1 MKRILIN
8 ATQQEEIRVAMVDG
22 QFMYDLDIE
31 QTNKTQKKANIYKG
45 IITRVE
51 PSLNAAFVNYGAE
64 RHGFLPFKEI
74 SREYWKDSKTEGRPL
89 IKDVIKEGQ
98 EVLIQIEKEER
109 GNKGASLTTFI
120 SLAGRFLVL
129 MPNNPRAGGVSRR
142 IEGEDRHRIKKQLSE
157 LNIEE
162 GGAIVRTA
170 GLGREVEE
178 LSWDL
183 DYLKMLWSAI
193 GFAYE
198 QHQAPTLLYQESNL
212 IIRTL
217 RDYFRHDI
225 GEIMID
231 NESIYH
237 QACDFV
243 QAVMPHNLP
252 KLKLY
257 KDNSVPLFSRY
268 QVEHQI
274 ESAFEREVTLP
285 SGGAI
290 VIDHTEALIS
300 IDINSARATKGGD
313 IEETAYNTNLEA
325 AAEIARQLRLRDI
338 GGLIVIDFIDMM
350 PNRNQ
355 RGVEKKL
362 RELLKLDRARVQ
374 IGRISRFGLLEMS
387 RQRLRPS
394 LGEASQIVCPRCSGH
409 GTFRGVESLALSI
422 LRLIEE
428 EAMKDKTHQVSVQ
441 VPVEVA
447 SFLLNEK
454 RPAISKLETR
464 HSIQVVILPNPHL
477 STPHFEIN
485 RFRSQ
490 DKDEIART
498 SYQQI
503 DKIEHDIE
511 AEQIEQSKAPNMPQG
526 EVPAI
531 KQVMPQQ
538 PAPLPPPTAP
548 VNETTEKS
556 SGGFFSRVFG
566 SLFGGDSKAKAEPQP
581 VKAVPQK
588 RAPVKKSQPKQRT
601 NMPKNQGQRDRS
613 DSAHQRRRPAPNQ
626 TNNRNQQSPQNKA
639 NTQRNNPQNK
649 NNNTNPKA
657 KQNSADKRPQQNKQQ
672 PQQNNTKPQDTK
684 PAEQTA
690 TATDTANTQNTPQKN
705 SRTRGNRRT
714 QNSRRNNRNQNNRR
728 PNPDKQNLVETHEQQ
743 LDQTPVEITI
753 PTPKVASNNNT
764 QAKPNK
770 NTAQKPAAS
779 SVDNDNSTST
789 PSDKL
794 TTAKPNQKKPRQ
806 RKPQAKAKTQ
816 DNQDTSTNINI
827 GSKEETSST
836 PAQKTENKK
845 SAKPAVVEKKKPQ
858 TKPAVQS
865 SEPSTANEAK
875 VSQPASIDSKQDK
888 PTDTTSTA
896 KKSKPKAKTEKTP
909 KPKNTEV
916 SVTEAGKSSSK
927 SGAVDKHTVQADK
940 ATIVNKSTKTPS
952 KAVKAMQV
960 DNTSSKASESPSTVS
975 KASTQAVPKHPEVD
989 TKPAKPV
996 TTEITQSL
1004 PEPSKASNETSES

>member
-8 ATQQEEIRVAMVDG
+8 ATQQEETRVAMVDG

-74 SREYWKDSKTEGRPL
+74 SREYWRDTKTEGRPL

-157 LNIEE
+157 LDIEE

-183 DYLKMLWSAI
+183 DYLKMIWSAI
-193 GFAYE
+193 GEAYKL
-198 QHQAPTLLYQESNL
+198 HQAPTLLYQESNL
-212 IIRTL
+212 ILRTL

-231 NESIYH
+231 NESIYN
-237 QACDFV
+237 QARDFV
-243 QAVMPHNLP
+243 QAVMPHNLN

-257 KDNSVPLFSRY
+257 TDKSVPLFSRY

-477 STPHFEIN
+477 TTPHFEIN

-490 DKDEIART
+490 DKDEVSKT

-503 DKIEHDIE
+503 DKIEHDVEVEHSELAKNPHI
-511 AEQIEQSKAPNMPQG
+511 NQG
-526 EVPAI
+526 ETPAI
-531 KQVMPQQ
+531 KQVIPQQ
-538 PAPLPPPTAP
+538 PAPSP
-548 VNETTEKS
+548 VPEPVVEAVPAKS
-556 SGGFFSRVFG
+556 KGGFFSRVFG
-566 SLFGGDSKAKAEPQP
+566 GLFGTDNKAEAQ
-581 VKAVPQK
+581 AAESTQNST
-588 RAPVKKSQPKQRT
+588 KKGSAAKKPSTEQRKKQQ
-601 NMPKNQGQRDRS
+601 NQRNKDNN
-613 DSAHQRRRPAPNQ
+613 AHQRRRPAQNQ
-626 TNNRNQQSPQNKA
+626 TKPRNKQQA
-639 NTQRNNPQNK
+639 NK
-649 NNNTNPKA
+649 NNKPNQGQQKRNTNPNQKNNKKA
-657 KQNSADKRPQQNKQQ
+657 PNKRPQPKKGQQQQKNPPKQQ
-672 PQQNNTKPQDTK
+672 TQDAVKDNPASTNTDNNTTGKQESK
-684 PAEQTA
+684 
-690 TATDTANTQNTPQKN
+690 PQKN
-705 SRTRGNRRT
+705 SRTRGNRRN
-714 QNSRRNNRNQNNRR
+714 QNNRRNNRNQNSRR
-728 PNPDKQNLVETHEQQ
+728 PTTDKQSQVETHEQQ

-753 PTPKVASNNNT
+753 PSPKVASSSKKPAT
-764 QAKPNK
+764 AKKQSIQKEENSAPDK
-770 NTAQKPAAS
+770 NTPLKQSSETKSVDKPSRNQHRRRRPHPDSQTPVKANADKNTVSEKASSSDASQTEIKPAA
-779 SVDNDNSTST
+779 
-789 PSDKL
+789 
-794 TTAKPNQKKPRQ
+794 AQKKNTSP
-806 RKPQAKAKTQ
+806 KKAVTNSSKDSSQ
-816 DNQDTSTNINI
+816 D
-827 GSKEETSST
+827 GSAT
-836 PAQKTENKK
+836 
-845 SAKPAVVEKKKPQ
+845 
-858 TKPAVQS
+858 
-865 SEPSTANEAK
+865 
-875 VSQPASIDSKQDK
+875 
-888 PTDTTSTA
+888 
-896 KKSKPKAKTEKTP
+896 SKPKPQKVADKSTPKAKAHSQDNMTKAAKKPEPKAKATSKQKSSNTAEETVKAPTSKKPAKENADKKTTTSRKTVTEK
-909 KPKNTEV
+909 E
-916 SVTEAGKSSSK
+916 SK
-927 SGAVDKHTVQADK
+927 
-940 ATIVNKSTKTPS
+940 KTAI
-952 KAVKAMQV
+952 KKKVA
-960 DNTSSKASESPSTVS
+960 ESPSTPVAPSVVS
-975 KASTQAVPKHPEVD
+975 A
-989 TKPAKPV
+989 
-996 TTEITQSL
+996 EIKDS
-1004 PEPSKASNETSES
+1004 